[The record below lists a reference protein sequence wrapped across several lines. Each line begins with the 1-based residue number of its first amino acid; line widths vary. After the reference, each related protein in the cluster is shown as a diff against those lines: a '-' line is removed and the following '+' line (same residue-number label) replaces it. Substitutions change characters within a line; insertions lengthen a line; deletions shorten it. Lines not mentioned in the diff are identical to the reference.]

1 MNSETMK
8 QVIKEIL
15 PDDIDSL
22 DRYIRDQ
29 AKMVLAKRC
38 ILKDLDPDKDIEL
51 IELEAMLLASS
62 VQIGLID
69 ACVRGGVL

>member
-1 MNSETMK
+1 
-8 QVIKEIL
+8 
-15 PDDIDSL
+15 
-22 DRYIRDQ
+22 
-29 AKMVLAKRC
+29 MVLAKRC